1 MNKVNSIIF
10 YGTDFKTE
18 DKLLEAVNK
27 QINLLLKSG
36 NVCVVV
42 KSSAKDAVCINYTSG
57 DIFKGEPIPYFL
69 TLDEA
74 SYVIPYH
81 LKKEIDKKEE
91 ELAELQSKLDEL
103 ESGEEQG
110 EFLDDDK
117 KYTA

>member
-18 DKLLEAVNK
+18 DKLFEAVNN

-36 NVCVVV
+36 NICVVV
-42 KSSAKDAVCINYTSG
+42 KSSSKDMICINYTSG

-74 SYVIPYH
+74 SYIIPYH
-81 LKKEIDKKEE
+81 LKKEISKKEE
-91 ELAELQSKLDEL
+91 ELTELQSKLNEL
-103 ESGEEQG
+103 KSEEEQEG
-110 EFLDDDK
+110 FLDDDK